1 MCKIHLGEPATDC
14 LDCLGE
20 ELIRLRHIVAFLVWK
35 GGGRVVLTHK
45 DTVSLPS
52 TLQVRENARGING
65 DWVIE
70 TVDRATGKRA
80 SMIPQLITAPRHIRL
95 DGPRSETEGG

>member
-1 MCKIHLGEPATDC
+1 MCKTHPNEPAANC

-35 GGGRVVLTHK
+35 GGGRVVLTHQ
-45 DTVSLPS
+45 DTLALPE
-52 TLQVRENARGING
+52 TLSVREHARGTHG

-70 TVDRATGKRA
+70 TVDKKTGKVA
-80 SMIPQLITAPRHIRL
+80 SMLLSLITGPHRLRL
-95 DGPRSETEGG
+95 DDPEKDS